1 MSERDFDLLVNTDI
15 FLTIFKED
23 YEALAE
29 VAEDNDDWEKYIK
42 SAIENFYLEFN
53 KIYYNL
59 VHLQSDNSTEIDK
72 YNKAYDLAMFLFASR
87 KHFNA
92 VKMAAPVRR
101 IADLIKSVIGG
112 PIEMIQTS
120 CKKDM
125 PVWQCNIAYLSKL
138 IAAAESCPNIWY
150 HSLVLETMLEYNR
163 AQTLSIGDPIKKALS
178 HVKNKKK
185 SPKDVSQ
192 VLKVFEF
199 VQKTLS
205 ETKESAR
212 YSLQLRA
219 KLYQFITDLQ
229 NDGSLDCNNISTPLY
244 VF

>member
-1 MSERDFDLLVNTDI
+1 MADRDFDLLVNTDL

-29 VAEDNDDWEKYIK
+29 VAEDNDDWEKYVK

-59 VHLQSDNSTEIDK
+59 EHVQSKNSSEDN
-72 YNKAYDLAMFLFASR
+72 YNKAYDLATFLFASR
-87 KHFNA
+87 KNFNA

-101 IADLIKSVIGG
+101 IADLIKSIIGG

-120 CKKDM
+120 CKRDM
-125 PVWQCNIAYLSKL
+125 PVWQCNIAYVSKL
-138 IAAAESCPNIWY
+138 IAAEESCPNIWY

-163 AQTLSIGDPIKKALS
+163 VQTLSIGDPITKTLG
-178 HVKNKKK
+178 HVKSKNK
-185 SPKDVSQ
+185 SPKNLTQ
-192 VLKVFEF
+192 AYKAFEF
-199 VQKTLS
+199 ILKTLS

-229 NDGSLDCNNISTPLY
+229 NDDNLDCNNISTPLY